1 MHERTTNDQIATC
14 SRPLLRASAFTFVEA
29 SEAAATK
36 FVTFDSAIRMPA
48 VSVAPEERSLIS
60 RGSNEYFVI
69 VGSRRQLATRS
80 FCFDFLAELGRQL
93 DCPRS
98 LSVQA
103 SFLEVLF
110 ASYFGRN
117 SNQIGWIS
125 YLGLRRPQNQRSS
138 EDSAVQIVGEAMRE
152 PGHSESLTFDRTLYL
167 NDVPITASNACFAIS
182 PSRTGHRLRY
192 AAFQNRVLSEYFAKS
207 PSVKEWWYA
216 PVARRGDEELILR
229 RRIPALQDA
238 GYYSNAEHAYFATT
252 ALVSL
257 VKVTADLRAMNC
269 TLELLPST
277 GEIVSLRGYQTDLPT
292 LLLLASRVE
301 ETAVHAAISRM
312 LGRTESDENGNET
325 PQRSR
330 RR

>member
-1 MHERTTNDQIATC
+1 MDERTTNDQIATC
-14 SRPLLRASAFTFVEA
+14 RRPLLRASTFTFVEA
-29 SEAAATK
+29 SEVAATK
-36 FVTFDSAIRMPA
+36 SVTFDSAIRMPA
-48 VSVAPEERSLIS
+48 VSVAPEERRLIA
-60 RGSNEYFVI
+60 RGSNEYFAI
-69 VGSRRQLATRS
+69 VGPRRQLATRS

-93 DCPRS
+93 NCPRS

-103 SFLEVLF
+103 SFLVELF
-110 ASYFGRN
+110 ASYFGQR

-138 EDSAVQIVGEAMRE
+138 EDSAVRIVGKPMRD
-152 PGHSESLTFDRTLYL
+152 PGHSESIAFDRTLYL

-182 PSRTGHRLRY
+182 PSRTSHRLRY
-192 AAFQNRVLSEYFAKS
+192 AAFQNRVSSDYFADS
-207 PSVKEWWYA
+207 VAVKEWWYA
-216 PVARRGDEELILR
+216 PIARRGDEELILR
-229 RRIPALQDA
+229 RRIPALEDA
-238 GYYSNAEHAYFATT
+238 GYYGDARHAYFATT

-257 VKVTADLRAMNC
+257 VKVTSDLRAMNC

-312 LGRTESDENGNET
+312 LGRTESEENGNET
-325 PQRSR
+325 PRRSR
-330 RR
+330 PR